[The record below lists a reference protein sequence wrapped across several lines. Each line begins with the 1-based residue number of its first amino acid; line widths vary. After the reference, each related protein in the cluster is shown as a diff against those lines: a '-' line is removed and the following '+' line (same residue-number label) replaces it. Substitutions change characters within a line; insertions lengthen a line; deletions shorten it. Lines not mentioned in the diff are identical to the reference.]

1 MSKILVLGGRIVG
14 LSTANGLGFL
24 TRSFGLKWKLK
35 PNGDLPASGR
45 VYHGLFTTGLNVR
58 VPE

>member
-1 MSKILVLGGRIVG
+1 MSKILVLGGGIVG

-45 VYHGLFTTGLNVR
+45 VYHGLFTTGWA
-58 VPE
+58 